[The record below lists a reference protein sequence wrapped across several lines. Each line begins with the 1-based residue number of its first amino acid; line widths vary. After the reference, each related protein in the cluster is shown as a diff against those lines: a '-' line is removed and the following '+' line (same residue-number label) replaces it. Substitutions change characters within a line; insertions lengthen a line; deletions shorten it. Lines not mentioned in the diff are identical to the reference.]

1 MAGLLTRTS
10 QSGTDLPGC
19 PVVKHGVDSALTV
32 AGAVADLSRAL
43 SLRSRLIPVRGT
55 IKAQEYRRL
64 PEGVNLRLN
73 SGSDGGIFPFP
84 TIFVQNASPRNRAA
98 ANSGFDGQ

>member
-1 MAGLLTRTS
+1 
-10 QSGTDLPGC
+10 
-19 PVVKHGVDSALTV
+19 
-32 AGAVADLSRAL
+32 
-43 SLRSRLIPVRGT
+43 VRGT

-84 TIFVQNASPRNRAA
+84 TIFVQNASPRNKAA
-98 ANSGFDGQ
+98 ANTGFDGQ